1 MGSDGQ
7 KDPKRARGI
16 DERLVRRAEKSAAK
30 LARKADNPGL
40 GVGRKAGLLAGMAG
54 LSAVGTVAGV
64 SMARALGH
72 RSYIQDAYQGEDFG
86 LLEADRGC
94 VITTPDGIPLVV
106 REVGPIT
113 APLTVVFAHG
123 FCLRMGSFHFQRAAL
138 AARWGDQVRMVFY
151 DQRGHGQSGPAP
163 VDTYTVTQLGQ
174 DLETILQ
181 VMVPRGP
188 IVLVGHSM
196 GGMTVLSHARQ
207 FPKQYGS
214 RVVGA
219 ALISSASEGL
229 SRSPLGEI
237 LQNPALEAVRFAA
250 RYSPKLVH
258 RTRGAARSVIR
269 PILRAAS
276 YGDDHMSPR
285 VVAFSE
291 EMIHDTPI
299 ATLVEFLHALEVHDE
314 SAALPVLARIPTLIA
329 CGDHDV
335 LTPIVHS
342 EEMAAVLPNSE
353 LLIVGGAGHLVQLE
367 QPELINDAL
376 VHLVERATPSK
387 LIAFT
392 RRLKDRARG

>member
-1 MGSDGQ
+1 MGSDDETNS
-7 KDPKRARGI
+7 KRGI
-16 DERLVRRAEKSAAK
+16 DERLARRAAKSAER
-30 LARKADNPGL
+30 LAGKADHPGL
-40 GVGRKAGLLAGMAG
+40 GVGKKAGLLAGVAG

-94 VITTPDGIPLVV
+94 VVTTPDGIPLVV

-151 DQRGHGQSGPAP
+151 DQRGHGQSSPAP
-163 VDTYTVTQLGQ
+163 VETYTVTQLGQ

-188 IVLVGHSM
+188 VVLVGHSM

-207 FPKQYGS
+207 FPKNYGS
-214 RVVGA
+214 RIVGA

-229 SRSPLGEI
+229 SRSPVGEI

-250 RYSPKLVH
+250 RYAPKLVH

-269 PILRAAS
+269 PILRTAS

-342 EEMAAVLPNSE
+342 EEMAAVLPNCE

-376 VHLVERATPSK
+376 VQLVERATPSK
-387 LIAFT
+387 LVAFT